1 MNVSMSEDPLVNSS
15 RSKFFCPGAPLIIWD
30 LERKVFIQLGI
41 ALSALIGSFA
51 VLLNI
56 LVILAIKKTRELQTN
71 SIILVTSLAVV
82 DLIVGAVS
90 APFNITLDALIL
102 RGTVSVGMIC
112 VITNVTRYV
121 SSTAYRASYYH
132 VVLFSWERY
141 VAIVKPM
148 KYKAIVTEKRLTRLA
163 IIAWMAALTTS
174 VLLLALEGTAVS
186 KMVLRVIFA
195 IVHFLAFTLMVYF
208 YSMVYIAVRKCNRSQ
223 FSHVNALI
231 KARMESKTALTVFL
245 LTIAILI
252 AIVPLGVAHVLAQRS
267 LFFREISVLRWA
279 ETFLLF
285 NSIVNPA
292 LYFYRNRKY
301 REAALRLLSKPR
313 EIQPAVHVGLRKGRQ
328 RYSSAFVNVKELVH
342 IERGQRLTRS
352 QSWTADTHVVAGTPT
367 VSREPVVAIMNRRM
381 SCPPLIRHENLREV
395 IQPLTRT
402 VKVQIE
408 LPPTKK

>member
-1 MNVSMSEDPLVNSS
+1 M
-15 RSKFFCPGAPLIIWD
+15 
-30 LERKVFIQLGI
+30 
-41 ALSALIGSFA
+41 
-51 VLLNI
+51 
-56 LVILAIKKTRELQTN
+56 T
-71 SIILVTSLAVV
+71 
-82 DLIVGAVS
+82 
-90 APFNITLDALIL
+90 
-102 RGTVSVGMIC
+102 
-112 VITNVTRYV
+112 
-121 SSTAYRASYYH
+121 
-132 VVLFSWERY
+132 
-141 VAIVKPM
+141 
-148 KYKAIVTEKRLTRLA
+148 
-163 IIAWMAALTTS
+163 ALTTS

-279 ETFLLF
+279 ETFLRL

-313 EIQPAVHVGLRKGRQ
+313 EIQPAVHVGLRKRRQ

-352 QSWTADTHVVAGTPT
+352 QSWTADTHMVTGTPT
-367 VSREPVVAIMNRRM
+367 VSREPLVAIMNRRM
-381 SCPPLIRHENLREV
+381 SCPPLTRHENLREV
-395 IQPLTRT
+395 IQPFTQT